1 MNLSPHFTL
10 DELIFSEYAAR
21 HNINNEP
28 PERIVENLRFL
39 ASKLEEVR
47 AVLQAPMVVS
57 SGYRS
62 PALNDAVG
70 GSLTS
75 QHRYG
80 LAADF
85 VAPRFG
91 TPFEVASAI
100 AASPIA
106 FDQLIH
112 EYGKWVHI
120 SFVRR
125 DPRRQTLTI
134 FNPGRYTPGITQRK

>member
-91 TPFEVASAI
+91 NPFEVASAI
-100 AASPIA
+100 AASEIA